1 VFGVTVL
8 LMSDRE
14 LMRLEVLQDLDRRR
28 LTPAA
33 AGQLLGLERRQVF
46 RLLKAYRIEGPT
58 GLTSKR
64 RGRRSNRRKPEALR
78 RAVLTI
84 IRQWYWD
91 FGPTLATEK
100 LREDH
105 GIALGRE
112 TVRLWMIEAGIWAD
126 RKQRRKRI
134 HQPRPRRE
142 CVGELVQVDGS
153 EHWWFEDR
161 GPQCTLLVFVDDAT
175 SRLMHLQFVESES
188 TFAYFHAARAYLEA
202 WGKPV
207 AFYSDK
213 HGVFRVNHPGALG
226 GDGMTQFG
234 RALHGLNI
242 DIICA
247 NSSPAKGRVERANQT
262 LQDRLVK
269 ELRLAGAATLAE
281 GNALLPAFIADYNA
295 RFAKPPAN
303 QKNLH
308 RRLRAGDDLDDAFAW
323 KEERTLSQALT
334 LQYDKILFIL
344 EPTDQAK
351 AAIGK
356 RSAWSTT
363 PMGGWRS
370 VTRASNWLTAPST
383 NCARSRRPRSSRTN
397 SSALRSLSSAKSSCA
412 VDLGV
417 AVGRAGAISTT
428 RISFRSVEPFY
439 EPSGPSP
446 LGKSTGSGFEHPYSG
461 RRSGAA
467 LRMGSAP
474 ARRPTQ
480 PQ

>member
-1 VFGVTVL
+1 MAVL
-8 LMSDRE
+8 SVSDGE
-14 LMRLEVLQDLDRRR
+14 LRRLEVLRDVDRGGLPVR
-28 LTPAA
+28 AA
-33 AGQLLGLERRQVF
+33 AQLLGRSERQVW
-46 RLLKAYRIEGPT
+46 RLLKAFRSAGAA
-58 GLTSKR
+58 GLISKK
-64 RGRRSNRRKPEALR
+64 RGRPSNRRTAAAVR
-78 RAVLTI
+78 AAVLWVV
-84 IRQWYWD
+84 RHNYAD

-100 LREDH
+100 LAAEH
-105 GIALGRE
+105 GFSFSSE
-112 TVRLWMIEAGIWAD
+112 TLRKWMIVDGLWRD
-126 RKQRRKRI
+126 RKQRRRV

-188 TFAYFHAARAYLEA
+188 TPVQARGRLFAYFHAARAYLEA

-234 RALHGLNI
+234 RALHALNI

-247 NSSPAKGRVERANQT
+247 NSSPAKGRVERANKT

-295 RFAKPPAN
+295 RFAKAPAN
-303 QKNLH
+303 DKDLH
-308 RRLRAGDDLDDAFAW
+308 RPLRAGDDLDDTFAW

-334 LQYDKILFIL
+334 LQYDKVMFIL
-344 EPTDQAK
+344 EPSEQAK

-356 RSAWSTT
+356 R
-363 PMGGWRS
+363 
-370 VTRASNWLTAPST
+370 VTVVDYPDGRLAIRYRGVELAY
-383 NCARSRRPRSSRTN
+383 RTFDKVRQV
-397 SSALRSLSSAKSSCA
+397 SQA
-412 VDLGV
+412 
-417 AVGRAGAISTT
+417 AI
-428 RISFRSVEPFY
+428 VENKQ
-439 EPSGPSP
+439 
-446 LGKSTGSGFEHPYSG
+446 L
-461 RRSGAA
+461 GAA
-467 LRMGSAP
+467 LAFIRDQQLRREPEHRSDRAP
-474 ARRPTQ
+474 RRRDQHNARLFKVG
-480 PQ
+480 

>member
-1 VFGVTVL
+1 
-8 LMSDRE
+8 MSDGE
-14 LMRLEVLQDLDRRR
+14 LARLEVLRDLDQKR
-28 LTPAA
+28 LTTETAS
-33 AGQLLGLERRQVF
+33 QLLRLKRRQVF

-58 GLTSKR
+58 GLISKR
-64 RGRRSNRRKPEALR
+64 RGRRSNRRKPEVLR
-78 RAVLTI
+78 RVVLTI

-91 FGPTLATEK
+91 FGPTLAAEK

-112 TVRLWMIEAGIWAD
+112 TLRQWMIESGLWRD
-126 RKQRRKRI
+126 RKQRKRI
-134 HQPRPRRE
+134 HQPRPRRD

-175 SRLMHLQFVESES
+175 GRLMHLQFVESES

-234 RALHGLNI
+234 RALHALNI

-247 NSSPAKGRVERANQT
+247 NSSPAKGRVERANKT

-281 GNALLPAFIADYNA
+281 GNALLPDFIADYNA
-295 RFAKPPAN
+295 RFAKAPAN
-303 QKNLH
+303 NKDLH
-308 RRLRAGDDLDDAFAW
+308 RSLRAGDDLDDAFAW

-334 LQYDKILFIL
+334 LQYDKVMFIL
-344 EPTDQAK
+344 EPSEQAK

-356 RSAWSTT
+356 R
-363 PMGGWRS
+363 
-370 VTRASNWLTAPST
+370 VTVVDYPDGRLAIRYRGVELAYRTFDKIRQVSQAAIIENKHLGA
-383 NCARSRRPRSSRTN
+383 ALALIRDQQLRR
-397 SSALRSLSSAKSSCA
+397 
-412 VDLGV
+412 
-417 AVGRAGAISTT
+417 
-428 RISFRSVEPFY
+428 EP
-439 EPSGPSP
+439 E
-446 LGKSTGSGFEHPYSG
+446 
-461 RRSGAA
+461 RRSGP
-467 LRMGSAP
+467 RRRDQRD
-474 ARRPTQ
+474 ARLFKVG
-480 PQ
+480 